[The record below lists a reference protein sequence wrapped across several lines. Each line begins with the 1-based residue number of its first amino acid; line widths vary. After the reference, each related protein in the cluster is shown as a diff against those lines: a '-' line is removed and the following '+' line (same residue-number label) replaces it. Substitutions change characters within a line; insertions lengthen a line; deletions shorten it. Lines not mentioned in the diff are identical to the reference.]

1 MERNGKRRASVL
13 TTGAWLLTAC
23 AAAIAMPDSPEQ
35 TTATRELP
43 PRVRED
49 VDAIT
54 RQLLQVRDA
63 DNELSCAR
71 AVENG
76 RSGVETMLEVGQRN
90 LDGGYLARADFDRMA
105 APLRTQLEGL
115 TLADCEGA
123 TGERRE
129 FYRCMSSDYNHVLA
143 CAKAHG

>member
-1 MERNGKRRASVL
+1 MEGGGKHHASML
-13 TTGAWLLTAC
+13 TVGAWLLSAC
-23 AAAIAMPDSPEQ
+23 AAAIAMPDSPGQ

-43 PRVRED
+43 QQVRED

-54 RQLLQVRDA
+54 RQLLQVRDT

-71 AVENG
+71 AVDNA

-90 LDGGYLARADFDRMA
+90 LDGGYLGRADFDRMA
-105 APLRTQLEGL
+105 APLRTQLEAL

-123 TGERRE
+123 TDARHE
-129 FYRCMSSDYNHVLA
+129 FYRCMSSDYNHVIA
-143 CAKAHG
+143 CAKAHE